1 MRYGSYKDASYYL
14 YRNRGRCRCDGL
26 FLNGDAVSRGKRL
39 RVYAACQS
47 RRDHGDD
54 HRCRQKA

>member
-1 MRYGSYKDASYYL
+1 MRYGSYKDAYYYL

-47 RRDHGDD
+47 RRDHGD
-54 HRCRQKA
+54 